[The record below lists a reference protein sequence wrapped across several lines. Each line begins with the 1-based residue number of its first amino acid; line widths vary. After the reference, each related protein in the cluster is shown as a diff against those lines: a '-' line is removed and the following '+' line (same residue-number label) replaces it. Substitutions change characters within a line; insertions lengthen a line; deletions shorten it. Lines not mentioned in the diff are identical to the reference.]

1 MILKILP
8 TISKQFYLKSMQT
21 ILHVYVLGRLKS
33 FLMVRTFE
41 IRFNLF
47 SVVIDTIEKINHHS
61 TILQTP
67 VIITMKFVR
76 GSDAIRL
83 TSTDAFNFTKT
94 ISSASV
100 KGIKWRKISI
110 KTAFSSIIK
119 FVMLKFK

>member
-1 MILKILP
+1 
-8 TISKQFYLKSMQT
+8 
-21 ILHVYVLGRLKS
+21 
-33 FLMVRTFE
+33 MVRTFE

-47 SVVIDTIEKINHHS
+47 SVVIDTIEKISHHS

-83 TSTDAFNFTKT
+83 TSTDAFNFAKT